1 MSKTVF
7 SIIIICSMMLFASPA
22 AGQANT
28 NNALEKMKTD
38 VYRFGTGEK
47 AKVVVKMNDGTKH
60 KGFILRTG
68 DDSFDLADSKTK
80 KSTSIAY
87 RDVSQIK
94 KPGLSKTAWALI
106 GAGVAAA
113 VVVAVIAV
121 AAKNSFPDTI
131 SIGRP
136 Q

>member
-7 SIIIICSMMLFASPA
+7 SIIIICSMMLFAYPA
-22 AGQANT
+22 AAQSKT
-28 NNALEKMKTD
+28 DNALEKMKTD